1 MHCRENDSLI
11 HLRSLNL
18 ERHMTKIIVPV
29 DGSEASLRA
38 VRFAGEIASKL
49 GGSVVLLHVLDKLP
63 ARQQLKDYLSVL
75 EARPLADEGEIDTI
89 RAVLE
94 KSGEKKGRELL
105 VDAEKLVRNMGIE
118 DVSTEIHDG
127 DPATKF
133 ASMPNSSTVKPAVMS
148 GRTAST
154 ANLRT
159 CSRCSRT

>member
-1 MHCRENDSLI
+1 
-11 HLRSLNL
+11 
-18 ERHMTKIIVPV
+18 MTKIIVPV

-75 EARPLADEGEIDTI
+75 EAQPLADEGEIDTI

-127 DPATKF
+127 DPATKLLSLAAAGHF
-133 ASMPNSSTVKPAVMS
+133 DMIVMGRRGLGHVKGIVMGSVSHKVSNLADCPVVTVK
-148 GRTAST
+148 
-154 ANLRT
+154 
-159 CSRCSRT
+159 